1 LQETPSPPKF
11 LYWYNVVMIVIYFL
25 IGIVLIVIKDNV
37 FLSGYYQ
44 RALGVLFLLYA
55 GFRIYKI
62 RKIFGAV
69 NKES

>member
-11 LYWYNVVMIVIYFL
+11 LYWYNVVMIAIYFI
-25 IGIVLIVIKDNV
+25 IGIVLIIIKDNV

-55 GFRIYKI
+55 AFRIYKI
-62 RKIFGAV
+62 KKIF
-69 NKES
+69 KEVHKGF